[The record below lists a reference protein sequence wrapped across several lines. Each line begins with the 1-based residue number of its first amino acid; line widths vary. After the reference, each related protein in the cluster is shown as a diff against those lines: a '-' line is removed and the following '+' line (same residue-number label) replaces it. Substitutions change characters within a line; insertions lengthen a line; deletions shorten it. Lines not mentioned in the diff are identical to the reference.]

1 CYFTPLCTETYC
13 NVPSNWWGHQYAH
26 TGKAYAG
33 IYTYVSDTC
42 KHCPAHNKNLRNYMQ
57 DSLAYS
63 LKAFVKYY
71 VVFYV
76 CPADTSWFYCNNIG
90 AYFSDSSLIYNDSV
104 KSYLTPQVANN
115 PLDNPLTIAK
125 TWIKVSGS
133 FVAAGGEK
141 YIVIGNFK
149 NDTASDII
157 YKGEVSMTEPDAFY
171 YIDDVIVTT
180 DSTYADSL
188 FTGVNELKGKS
199 EEVKV
204 FPNPGKGVYTF
215 EVNSEQLIVNS
226 KMEVYNMLGIK
237 VKSEE
242 LKVESNVIDL
252 TSQPAGIYL
261 YRILSEKGGLI
272 SSGKLIIQ

>member
-1 CYFTPLCTETYC
+1 MNKRPYLCVCVFMAFSLSLPAQNLVPNYSFEDTLKCITGPSQFEGHVADWTGISAGLCYFTPLCTETYC

-141 YIVIGNFK
+141 YIVIG
-149 NDTASDII
+149 TLR
-157 YKGEVSMTEPDAFY
+157 MT
-171 YIDDVIVTT
+171 
-180 DSTYADSL
+180 L
-188 FTGVNELKGKS
+188 L
-199 EEVKV
+199 
-204 FPNPGKGVYTF
+204 
-215 EVNSEQLIVNS
+215 LI
-226 KMEVYNMLGIK
+226 
-237 VKSEE
+237 
-242 LKVESNVIDL
+242 
-252 TSQPAGIYL
+252 
-261 YRILSEKGGLI
+261 
-272 SSGKLIIQ
+272 

>member
-1 CYFTPLCTETYC
+1 
-13 NVPSNWWGHQYAH
+13 
-26 TGKAYAG
+26 
-33 IYTYVSDTC
+33 
-42 KHCPAHNKNLRNYMQ
+42 
-57 DSLAYS
+57 
-63 LKAFVKYY
+63 
-71 VVFYV
+71 
-76 CPADTSWFYCNNIG
+76 
-90 AYFSDSSLIYNDSV
+90 
-104 KSYLTPQVANN
+104 
-115 PLDNPLTIAK
+115 
-125 TWIKVSGS
+125 
-133 FVAAGGEK
+133 
-141 YIVIGNFK
+141 
-149 NDTASDII
+149 
-157 YKGEVSMTEPDAFY
+157 MTEPDAFY